1 MPSSSSASEGS
12 ESDSSSGNVKRTRK
26 TPPVARRE
34 VANESPDDPAVA
46 GPANPGDENPGAEP
60 GDPDATRKDE
70 YSFELSRRKSKKL
83 RKLMF
88 EGVSSAEAKVLRNR
102 FTPIFRK
109 KSVKL
114 QIPELDEAM
123 YRRLKSLK
131 NSTASKALIDPQE
144 KSLSALQY
152 KIIDIARPLLFLWEN
167 KQADSASREAV
178 RTAVKR

>member
-1 MPSSSSASEGS
+1 
-12 ESDSSSGNVKRTRK
+12 
-26 TPPVARRE
+26 
-34 VANESPDDPAVA
+34 
-46 GPANPGDENPGAEP
+46 
-60 GDPDATRKDE
+60 
-70 YSFELSRRKSKKL
+70 
-83 RKLMF
+83 MF

-131 NSTASKALIDPQE
+131 NSTAPKALIDPQE

-152 KIIDIARPLLFLWEN
+152 KITNQEL
-167 KQADSASREAV
+167 
-178 RTAVKR
+178 